1 MKKIISIMLMGMMT
15 VGCGKT
21 ARLERDR
28 LEAAQ
33 EQTRLATEAEQS
45 RYKGVWERFTNHV
58 HNNKVGYGVRA
69 AITFVGIG
77 VFAAVK
83 AVKHCYFVD
92 EAALNDDRKE
102 QLNAMKN
109 DKSMTNNTIKPKS
122 KPATKSQM
130 EIIQVAEFIYNDE
143 NEIPQNVPASQINFS
158 EEYSPENL

>member
-1 MKKIISIMLMGMMT
+1 MRKLLVIIITCCLIA
-15 VGCGKT
+15 GCGKT

-33 EQTRLATEAEQS
+33 EQARLATEAEQS

-58 HNNKVGYGVRA
+58 YNNKVGYGVRA

-77 VFAAVK
+77 VIAA
-83 AVKHCYFVD
+83 AAAAKHCYFVE

-102 QLNAMKN
+102 QIQAMKEELT
-109 DKSMTNNTIKPKS
+109 TNNEIKPKS

-143 NEIPQNVPASQINFS
+143 NGIPQNVPDSQINFS